1 MRFWLVIGALVLV
14 GAGFYW
20 IWSDVNG
27 LLLIENAKDGYYHSY
42 YITDDGKTKT
52 ALSFNFLAGEQEI
65 YKYLAVPFTLV
76 FLVSSLLGGV
86 AGYFLR
92 KPIDGY
98 DFEQVK
104 KDAEAHKNTAWE
116 EANKAKATLKT
127 AETRAR
133 NAANE
138 ALEAEKQALEFHKA
152 EAEKER
158 IAAIQAQQAA
168 EAAIRKAQIE
178 RTDALRIA
186 DNATRKKNAAYSAAE
201 RFKRKAEKTKA

>member
-27 LLLIENAKDGYYHSY
+27 LVLVQEAKNGYFSA
-42 YITDDGKTKT
+42 YIPEKESVKLAFKFNTLADNQGIYAYFVIPF
-52 ALSFNFLAGEQEI
+52 ALVAVIFFIIGI
-65 YKYLAVPFTLV
+65 FGGYLA
-76 FLVSSLLGGV
+76 
-86 AGYFLR
+86 R
-92 KPIDGY
+92 EPIDEY
-98 DFEQVK
+98 DFKALEEKTERELEVAREETK
-104 KDAEAHKNTAWE
+104 KAQEAAKNAQS
-116 EANKAKATLKT
+116 EAIKQAKADLEHELRR
-127 AETRAR
+127 AEYQRS
-133 NAANE
+133 
-138 ALEAEKQALEFHKA
+138 

-158 IAAIQAQQAA
+158 RAAIQAQQAA

>member
-42 YITDDGKTKT
+42 SMTDDGKTKT
-52 ALSFNFLAGEQEI
+52 ALSFNFLAGEQGI
-65 YKYLAVPFTLV
+65 YKYLAVPFALV

-92 KPIDGY
+92 EPIDKY
-98 DFEQVK
+98 DFKSLEEKTERELEVAREETIKAQ
-104 KDAEAHKNTAWE
+104 EAAKNAQS
-116 EANKAKATLKT
+116 EAIKQAKADLEHELRR
-127 AETRAR
+127 AEYQRS
-133 NAANE
+133 
-138 ALEAEKQALEFHKA
+138 

-158 IAAIQAQQAA
+158 RAAIQAQQAA